1 MEHKSIRQMLGSGW
15 LMNDS
20 DSQKFGGSGDAG
32 YNVEE
37 ITLGLPV
44 QEPTAVALDERIEVS
59 RYLAR
64 RISKIH
70 RAMLGASRPS
80 DVLAECLAGI
90 RSATGCTEVELWLH
104 DPAGALVSNLGD
116 ASELQGLVN
125 LTPDS
130 SKISSLYGDAAA
142 PRKLAPGEASRHNVL
157 EQAGDRKDV
166 VVIPAVEQSHIVGSL
181 HIKAPKLGL
190 LDGEGDK
197 ELLFDFMNLVPVTLR
212 QAMASQAAS
221 ELMLVDPVTR
231 VANREGL
238 SRDLDREI
246 GRARRAHRQVGLV
259 GIRLCGLEGMANL
272 SQQHIQTQLLS
283 EVAHKIASGLRA
295 TDAVGRIDTMCFG
308 VLVTEAP
315 PDSIESICT
324 RYQKEL
330 EGNLLDDGAGG
341 SIEILPNVSW
351 VSIDPHDYSGRAV
364 SELSEMMLES
374 VLEASACAP
383 SGSVSIARAQPQ

>member
-1 MEHKSIRQMLGSGW
+1 
-15 LMNDS
+15 
-20 DSQKFGGSGDAG
+20 
-32 YNVEE
+32 
-37 ITLGLPV
+37 
-44 QEPTAVALDERIEVS
+44 
-59 RYLAR
+59 
-64 RISKIH
+64 
-70 RAMLGASRPS
+70 
-80 DVLAECLAGI
+80 
-90 RSATGCTEVELWLH
+90 
-104 DPAGALVSNLGD
+104 
-116 ASELQGLVN
+116 LQGLVN

-157 EQAGDRKDV
+157 EQAGDRKDIV
-166 VVIPAVEQSHIVGSL
+166 VVPAVEQSHIVGSL

-324 RYQKEL
+324 RYQNEL
-330 EGNLLDDGAGG
+330 QGNLLDDGAGG

-383 SGSVSIARAQPQ
+383 SGSVSIARAEPQ

>member
-1 MEHKSIRQMLGSGW
+1 
-15 LMNDS
+15 MNDRGIKNS
-20 DSQKFGGSGDAG
+20 AGSAGEG

-64 RISKIH
+64 RISKVH

-104 DPAGALVSNLGD
+104 DPAGALLVTLGD
-116 ASELQGLVN
+116 ASELRGLVD

-130 SKISSLYGDAAA
+130 YKISAVYGDCGA
-142 PRKLAPGEASRHNVL
+142 PASLHPGEASRHNVL
-157 EQAGDRKDV
+157 EHSADRSDI

-181 HIKAPKLGL
+181 HLKAPKLGL
-190 LDGEGDK
+190 LDGEGDL
-197 ELLFDFMNLVPVTLR
+197 ELLFDFMNLVPVSLR
-212 QAMASQAAS
+212 NAIANQAAS

-231 VANREGL
+231 IANREGL
-238 SRDLDREI
+238 GRDLDREI

-272 SQQHIQTQLLS
+272 SAAAYTDP
-283 EVAHKIASGLRA
+283 VAQRSGPQDCLWLAGHR
-295 TDAVGRIDTMCFG
+295 C
-308 VLVTEAP
+308 
-315 PDSIESICT
+315 
-324 RYQKEL
+324 
-330 EGNLLDDGAGG
+330 GG
-341 SIEILPNVSW
+341 S
-351 VSIDPHDYSGRAV
+351 DRYH
-364 SELSEMMLES
+364 
-374 VLEASACAP
+374 VLWRP
-383 SGSVSIARAQPQ
+383 RHGSTS

>member
-1 MEHKSIRQMLGSGW
+1 
-15 LMNDS
+15 MNDRG
-20 DSQKFGGSGDAG
+20 SQKFAGSAG
-32 YNVEE
+32 EGYKVEE

-157 EQAGDRKDV
+157 EQAGDRKDIV
-166 VVIPAVEQSHIVGSL
+166 VVPAVEQSYIVGSL
-181 HIKAPKLGL
+181 HLKAPKLGL
-190 LDGEGDK
+190 LDGEGDL
-197 ELLFDFMNLVPVTLR
+197 ELLFDFMNLVPLTLR
-212 QAMASQAAS
+212 QAINRQQAS

-231 VANREGL
+231 IANREGL
-238 SRDLDREI
+238 GRDLDREI
-246 GRARRAHRQVGLV
+246 GRARRANRQVGLV

-272 SQQHIQTQLLS
+272 SQQHIQAQVLS
-283 EVAHKIASGLRA
+283 EVAHKIASGLRG
-295 TDAVGRIDTMCFG
+295 TDAVGRIESMCFG
-308 VLVTEAP
+308 VLVSEAP
-315 PDSIESICT
+315 PDTIESICA
-324 RYQKEL
+324 RYQNDL
-330 EGNLLDDGAGG
+330 QGSLLDDGAGG
-341 SIEILPNVSW
+341 AIEILPNVSW

>member
-1 MEHKSIRQMLGSGW
+1 MKESGG
-15 LMNDS
+15 
-20 DSQKFGGSGDAG
+20 QKFDGSADSG
-32 YNVEE
+32 YTVEE

-70 RAMLGASRPS
+70 KAMLGASRPS

-104 DPAGALVSNLGD
+104 DPAGALLANLGD

-130 SKISSLYGDAAA
+130 YKISSLYGDAAA

-157 EQAGDRKDV
+157 EQAGDRRDIV
-166 VVIPAVEQSHIVGSL
+166 VVPAVEQSYIVGSL

-238 SRDLDREI
+238 SRDLDREV

-315 PDSIESICT
+315 PDSIESICN
-324 RYQKEL
+324 RYQNEL
-330 EGNLLDDGAGG
+330 QGNLLDDGAGG

-364 SELSEMMLES
+364 SELSEMMVES

>member
-1 MEHKSIRQMLGSGW
+1 MKESGG
-15 LMNDS
+15 
-20 DSQKFGGSGDAG
+20 QKFDGSADSG
-32 YNVEE
+32 YTVEE

-70 RAMLGASRPS
+70 KAMLGASRPS

-104 DPAGALVSNLGD
+104 DPAGALLANLGD

-130 SKISSLYGDAAA
+130 YKISSLYGDAAA

-157 EQAGDRKDV
+157 EQAGDRRDIV
-166 VVIPAVEQSHIVGSL
+166 VVPAVEQSYIVGSL

-238 SRDLDREI
+238 SRDLDREV

-295 TDAVGRIDTMCFG
+295 TDAVGRFDTMCFG

-315 PDSIESICT
+315 PDSIESICN
-324 RYQKEL
+324 RYQNEL
-330 EGNLLDDGAGG
+330 QGNLLDDGAGG

-364 SELSEMMLES
+364 SELSEMMVES

>member
-1 MEHKSIRQMLGSGW
+1 MKESGG
-15 LMNDS
+15 
-20 DSQKFGGSGDAG
+20 QKFDGSADSG
-32 YNVEE
+32 YTVEE

-104 DPAGALVSNLGD
+104 DPAGALLANLGD

-130 SKISSLYGDAAA
+130 YKISSLYGDAAA

-157 EQAGDRKDV
+157 EQAGDRRDIV
-166 VVIPAVEQSHIVGSL
+166 VVPAVEQSYIVGSL

-238 SRDLDREI
+238 SRDLDREV

-315 PDSIESICT
+315 PDSIESICN
-324 RYQKEL
+324 RYQNEL
-330 EGNLLDDGAGG
+330 QGNLLDDGAGG

-351 VSIDPHDYSGRAV
+351 VSIDPNDYSGRAV

>member
-1 MEHKSIRQMLGSGW
+1 
-15 LMNDS
+15 MNDRG
-20 DSQKFGGSGDAG
+20 SQKFAGSAGEG

-157 EQAGDRKDV
+157 EQSGDRKDIV
-166 VVIPAVEQSHIVGSL
+166 VVPAVEQSHIVGSL

-212 QAMASQAAS
+212 QAIASQAAS

-231 VANREGL
+231 IANREGL
-238 SRDLDREI
+238 GRDLDREI

-330 EGNLLDDGAGG
+330 QGSLLDDGAGG
-341 SIEILPNVSW
+341 AIEVLPNVSW
-351 VSIDPHDYSGRAV
+351 VSIDPNDYSGRAV